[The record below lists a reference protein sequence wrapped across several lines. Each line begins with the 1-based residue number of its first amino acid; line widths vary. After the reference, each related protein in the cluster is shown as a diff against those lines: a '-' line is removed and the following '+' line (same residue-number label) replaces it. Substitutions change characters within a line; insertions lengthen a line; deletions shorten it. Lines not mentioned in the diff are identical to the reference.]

1 MERAKAKQSLN
12 VSINPYLY
20 ERLKKEFGDRKVS
33 GFVEKA
39 IAKELSEYDKERKE
53 FQKKLI
59 ASHQRTAKNQ
69 KLKKEL
75 AVWDETVDDYID
87 KDNGKN

>member
-1 MERAKAKQSLN
+1 MERTKAKQSLN
-12 VSINPYLY
+12 ISINPYLY

-59 ASHQRTAKNQ
+59 AGYKAVAKNKKIQ
-69 KLKKEL
+69 KEQEI
-75 AVWDETVDDYID
+75 WDETISDM
-87 KDNGKN
+87 